1 MVPLKRKLRKHWLQ
15 ILTHAGALTPLAL
28 LIIDYVR
35 GRFFIDLAQQVIIR
49 TGWPAL
55 ILLLLTLTV
64 TPLNLLIQSPRLQRL
79 RRTLGL
85 YTFFY
90 AALHVLAFTGLDYR
104 FNLRFLG
111 PAIIAQPFIVVGALA
126 FLILLVLALTSTRG
140 WQKRLGK
147 RWKQIQRAVYAASL
161 LVIVHVMWQN
171 KSVWESLPYLII
183 TLLLLALRL
192 PPLRRRLK
200 NVQWHF
206 SD

>member
-1 MVPLKRKLRKHWLQ
+1 MVLLTRLRKHWLR
-15 ILTHAGALTPLAL
+15 ILVHGGALTPLAL
-28 LIIDYVR
+28 LLLDYAR

-64 TPLNLLIQSPRLQRL
+64 TPINFILQSPRIRDV

-85 YTFFY
+85 YAFFY
-90 AALHVLAFTGLDYR
+90 ASLHFLAFTGLDYR
-104 FNLRFLG
+104 FNLRFLL
-111 PAIIAQPFIVVGALA
+111 PALIDQPFIVVGLVA
-126 FLILLVLALTSTRG
+126 FLILLVLATTSTAR

-147 RWKQIQRAVYAASL
+147 RWKQLQRAVYVASL
-161 LVIVHVMWQN
+161 LVVVHVMWQN
-171 KSVWESLPYLII
+171 KDVAEGLPYLII

-192 PPLRRRLK
+192 PPLRRQLK
-200 NVQWHF
+200 NVKWHF

>member
-1 MVPLKRKLRKHWLQ
+1 MVLLTRLRKHWLR
-15 ILTHAGALTPLAL
+15 ILVHVGALTPLAL
-28 LIIDYVR
+28 LLLDYAR
-35 GRFFIDLAQQVIIR
+35 GRFFIDTAQQMIIR

-64 TPLNLLIQSPRLQRL
+64 TPLNFVLLSSRVRKV

-90 AALHVLAFTGLDYR
+90 ALLHFLAFTGLDYR
-104 FNLRFLG
+104 FNLRFLL
-111 PAIIAQPFIVVGALA
+111 PALVTQPFIVVGLVA
-126 FLILLVLALTSTRG
+126 FLILLVMAITSTTG

-147 RWKQIQRAVYAASL
+147 RWKQLQRTVYVASL
-161 LVIVHVMWQN
+161 LVVVHVMWQN
-171 KSVWESLPYLII
+171 KDVTEGLPYLII

-192 PPLRRRLK
+192 PPLRRKLK
-200 NVQWHF
+200 NVKWHF